1 MEDVLNKIKDKL
13 ITHNMFRIQSSD
25 FIMRESLFSP
35 NGYQKNVKVIQ
46 KYSKHK
52 YDKRKQKSRL

>member
-1 MEDVLNKIKDKL
+1 
-13 ITHNMFRIQSSD
+13 MFRIQSSD